1 MSRYT
6 IEMNFA
12 KAKGQAKELD
22 NAAAARLER
31 IASGSMEDAMS
42 TISGN
47 WKGEN
52 AGNYLRKAEKVQKD
66 ILNVSRELK
75 NTATAIRN
83 IAQVTY
89 NAEMAALELALKRN
103 V

>member
-22 NAAAARLER
+22 NAVARLER

-89 NAEMAALELALKRN
+89 NAEMTALELALKRN

>member
-22 NAAAARLER
+22 NAAARLER

-47 WKGEN
+47 WKTREIICVKQKKS
-52 AGNYLRKAEKVQKD
+52 RK
-66 ILNVSRELK
+66 IFL
-75 NTATAIRN
+75 
-83 IAQVTY
+83 
-89 NAEMAALELALKRN
+89 M
-103 V
+103 

>member
-22 NAAAARLER
+22 NAAARLER

-52 AGNYLRKAEKVQKD
+52 AGNYLRKD

-89 NAEMAALELALKRN
+89 NAEMTALELALKRN

>member
-22 NAAAARLER
+22 NAAARLER

-52 AGNYLRKAEKVQKD
+52 AGNYLRKAE

>member
-1 MSRYT
+1 MYESLYHRD
-6 IEMNFA
+6 EFR
-12 KAKGQAKELD
+12 KGQRPGK
-22 NAAAARLER
+22 
-31 IASGSMEDAMS
+31 S

-47 WKGEN
+47 WKGEH

>member
-22 NAAAARLER
+22 NAAARLER

-52 AGNYLRKAEKVQKD
+52 AGNYLHKAD

>member
-22 NAAAARLER
+22 NAAARLER

-47 WKGEN
+47 CGKLS
-52 AGNYLRKAEKVQKD
+52 A
-66 ILNVSRELK
+66 
-75 NTATAIRN
+75 
-83 IAQVTY
+83 
-89 NAEMAALELALKRN
+89 
-103 V
+103 

>member
-22 NAAAARLER
+22 NAAARLER

-47 WKGEN
+47 WKGEIICVKQKKS
-52 AGNYLRKAEKVQKD
+52 RK
-66 ILNVSRELK
+66 IFL
-75 NTATAIRN
+75 
-83 IAQVTY
+83 
-89 NAEMAALELALKRN
+89 M
-103 V
+103 

>member
-1 MSRYT
+1 MSRFT

-12 KAKGQAKELD
+12 KAKGQAKELE
-22 NAAAARLER
+22 NAAARLER
-31 IASGSMEDAMS
+31 IASGSMEDAIN

-52 AGNYLRKAEKVQKD
+52 AGNYLHKAEKVQKD
-66 ILNVSRELK
+66 ILKVSNELK
-75 NTATAIRN
+75 KTATAIRR

-89 NAEMAALELALKRN
+89 NAEMTALDLALKRN

>member
-1 MSRYT
+1 MYESLYHRD
-6 IEMNFA
+6 EFR
-12 KAKGQAKELD
+12 KGQRPGKRTGQCRCQAGED
-22 NAAAARLER
+22 R
-31 IASGSMEDAMS
+31 IRKYGRCDEYHFRKL
-42 TISGN
+42 
-47 WKGEN
+47 KGEN

>member
-22 NAAAARLER
+22 NAA
-31 IASGSMEDAMS
+31 AMS

>member
-22 NAAAARLER
+22 NAAARLER

-52 AGNYLRKAEKVQKD
+52 AEIICVKQKKSRK
-66 ILNVSRELK
+66 IFL
-75 NTATAIRN
+75 
-83 IAQVTY
+83 
-89 NAEMAALELALKRN
+89 M
-103 V
+103 

>member
-22 NAAAARLER
+22 NAAARLER

-52 AGNYLRKAEKVQKD
+52 AGNYLRKAEKVQG
-66 ILNVSRELK
+66 
-75 NTATAIRN
+75 
-83 IAQVTY
+83 
-89 NAEMAALELALKRN
+89 AEKYSDGNQKHRTGNL
-103 V
+103 

>member
-1 MSRYT
+1 MYESLYHRD
-6 IEMNFA
+6 EFR
-12 KAKGQAKELD
+12 KGQ
-22 NAAAARLER
+22 RP
-31 IASGSMEDAMS
+31 
-42 TISGN
+42 GN
-47 WKGEN
+47 
-52 AGNYLRKAEKVQKD
+52 LRKAEKVQKD

>member
-22 NAAAARLER
+22 NAAARLER
-31 IASGSMEDAMS
+31 IASGCMEDAMS

-89 NAEMAALELALKRN
+89 NAEMTALELALKRN